1 MSQVEYGP
9 SDGKEYG
16 GSAFEKKKKGK
27 PVFLTFIKEPTM
39 GDVPILH
46 FVFGYGI
53 NTW

>member
-1 MSQVEYGP
+1 MARRTERNMVDLLSR
-9 SDGKEYG
+9 
-16 GSAFEKKKKGK
+16 KKKKGK